1 MIILFLF
8 QRLPSGS
15 RIGLDASL
23 TTVADA
29 HGLKERLATVNSV
42 LVPVERNLVDIAWGN
57 QRPASPH
64 DKVFVHSVEFAGNK
78 YMIMQHS

>member
-1 MIILFLF
+1 M

-29 HGLKERLATVNSV
+29 HDLKERLQTVHST

-57 QRPASPH
+57 QRPSAPH
-64 DKVFVHSVEFAGNK
+64 DKVFVHSVEFAGKKSHNVCYK
-78 YMIMQHS
+78 RIFQHF